1 MNFVRFLYR
10 KSKHGLVKFREEVT
24 QKCSMKE
31 ALLKISIY
39 REILALDFLFHR
51 YQHRDFLLN
60 FVSFFKNTCFAEPL
74 RMGASVFIS
83 LST

>member
-10 KSKHGLVKFREEVT
+10 KSKHGLFKFREEVT

-39 REILALDFLFHR
+39 REILAQEIPAQGFSTELCE
-51 YQHRDFLLN
+51 
-60 FVSFFKNTCFAEPL
+60 FF
-74 RMGASVFIS
+74 
-83 LST
+83 